1 MPKKYRKIYLHNCN
15 LTFNKN
21 TLRIFRTI
29 KGIVENYVENMKKGR
44 NYRLFS
50 LWKVVCRVCFVRF
63 CQISMSIIRLQI
75 GYKIGF
81 SAV

>member
-1 MPKKYRKIYLHNCN
+1 MPRKYRKIYLHNCN

-21 TLRIFRTI
+21 TLRIFHTI

-50 LWKVVCRVCFVRF
+50 L
-63 CQISMSIIRLQI
+63 
-75 GYKIGF
+75 
-81 SAV
+81 